1 MLPPQPLNP
10 RSIFTT
16 EKLPDALMNTTYL
29 DTCCNVLEAKMEYD
43 SDVDLVQLV
52 RIQKLAQSIAV
63 TWDVNSPSLPSTHL
77 PPTMIIQA
85 FQEQLDSFRANLPP
99 HLQENGRPPPPAHT
113 RPRVDPS

>member
-1 MLPPQPLNP
+1 
-10 RSIFTT
+10 
-16 EKLPDALMNTTYL
+16 MNTSYL
-29 DTCCNVLEAKMEYD
+29 DTCCSVLEAKMEYD

-63 TWDVNSPSLPSTHL
+63 TWDANTPSLPSTHL

-99 HLQENGRPPPPAHT
+99 NLQENGRSPPPAHT

>member
-1 MLPPQPLNP
+1 
-10 RSIFTT
+10 
-16 EKLPDALMNTTYL
+16 MNTSYL
-29 DTCCNVLEAKMEYD
+29 DTCCSVLEAKMEYD

-63 TWDVNSPSLPSTHL
+63 TWDANTPSLPSTHL

-99 HLQENGRPPPPAHT
+99 HLQENGRSPPPAHT